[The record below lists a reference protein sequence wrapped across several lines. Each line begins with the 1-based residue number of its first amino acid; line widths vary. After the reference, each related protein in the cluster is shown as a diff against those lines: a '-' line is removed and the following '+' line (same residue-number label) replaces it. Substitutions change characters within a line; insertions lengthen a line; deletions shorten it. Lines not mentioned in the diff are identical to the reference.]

1 MPNTSELISLLD
13 AADALPGATA
23 LRERSYELLR
33 LETGAP
39 VVDVGCGA
47 GRAVAELRERGARP
61 VGVDLDAEMIG
72 IARDRWPGADFRLGD
87 AYDLPLGDGEVAA
100 YRADKV
106 FHELGDA
113 ERALREAVR
122 VLSPGGRVALAGQD
136 WDAIIIDAGDPLLTR
151 AIVHARA
158 DRIPDPRAARRH
170 RDLLLTTGFTDV
182 HVEVHTA
189 VLTDA
194 TSLPMVTNLAR
205 GALAAGAI
213 TQGEHDAWLADQHDR
228 ARRGRL
234 LLAVPMFLAA
244 ATRPA

>member
-1 MPNTSELISLLD
+1 MPNTSELVTLLD
-13 AADALPGATA
+13 AADTLPGAIA

-33 LETGAP
+33 LEPGTPA
-39 VVDVGCGA
+39 VDVGCGT
-47 GRAVAELRERGARP
+47 GRAVAEMRERGARP
-61 VGVDLDAEMIG
+61 TGVDLSADMIG
-72 IARDRWPGADFRLGD
+72 IARDRWPGADFRVGD
-87 AYDLPLGDGEVAA
+87 AYHLPLGDGEVAA

-106 FHELGDA
+106 LHELDDA
-113 ERALREAVR
+113 GRALREAAR

-136 WDAIIIDAGDPLLTR
+136 WDAIVVDSGHPLVTR

-158 DRIPDPRAARRH
+158 DQIPDPRAARRY
-170 RDLLLTTGFTDV
+170 RDLLLTAGFTDV

-194 TSLPMVTNLAR
+194 TLLPMVTNQAR

-213 TQGEHDAWLADQHDR
+213 TQDEHDAWLADQHDR

-234 LLAVPMFLAA
+234 LLAIPMFLAA
-244 ATRPA
+244 ATRP

>member
-1 MPNTSELISLLD
+1 MPNTSELVTLLD
-13 AADALPGATA
+13 AADTLPGATA
-23 LRERSYELLR
+23 LRGRSYELLR
-33 LETGAP
+33 LEAGAP
-39 VVDVGCGA
+39 AVDVGCGT

-61 VGVDLDAEMIG
+61 IGVDLSADMIG
-72 IARDRWPGADFRLGD
+72 IARDRWPGADFRMGD

-136 WDAIIIDAGDPLLTR
+136 WDAIVIDSGHPLVTR

-158 DRIPDPRAARRH
+158 DQIPDPRAARRY
-170 RDLLLTTGFTDV
+170 RDLLLTGGFTDV

-194 TSLPMVTNLAR
+194 ALLPMATNQAR
-205 GALAAGAI
+205 AALAAGAI
-213 TQGEHDAWLADQHDR
+213 TQDEHDAWLADQHDR

-244 ATRPA
+244 ATRP

>member
-1 MPNTSELISLLD
+1 MPNTSELVALLD
-13 AADALPGATA
+13 AADTLPGATA

-33 LETGAP
+33 LAP
-39 VVDVGCGA
+39 GTPAVDVGCGT
-47 GRAVAELRERGARP
+47 GRAVAELRERGAGP
-61 VGVDLDAEMIG
+61 IGVDLSADMIG
-72 IARDRWPGADFRLGD
+72 IARDRWPGADFRVGD

-113 ERALREAVR
+113 GRALREAVR
-122 VLSPGGRVALAGQD
+122 VLAPGGRIALAGQD
-136 WDAIIIDAGDPLLTR
+136 WDAIVVDSGHPLVTR
-151 AIVHARA
+151 TIVHARA
-158 DRIPDPRAARRH
+158 DQLPDPRAARRY
-170 RDLLLTTGFTDV
+170 RDLLLTAGFTEV

-194 TSLPMVTNLAR
+194 TLLPMVTNQAR

-213 TQGEHDAWLADQHDR
+213 TQDEHDAWLADQHDR

-234 LLAVPMFLAA
+234 LLAVPMFLAT
-244 ATRPA
+244 ATRP